1 MLLRYKGWSKED
13 NERKIKAMGTVKRP
27 GSVKP
32 QKHSWS
38 GQDFGAA
45 EDMPYLRL
53 QLMQRTRKSWKK
65 IRQQVREACRTIRGL
80 SCRNRYKI
88 LPFLTLLKM
97 HRVMYSCLEKALT
110 LLR

>member
-1 MLLRYKGWSKED
+1 MLLRYKGWSKEG
-13 NERKIKAMGTVKRP
+13 NERKIKAMGTVKKP

-45 EDMPYLRL
+45 EDMPYLRS
-53 QLMQRTRKSWKK
+53 QLMQRIRKSWKK
-65 IRQQVREACRTIRGL
+65 NRQQVREACRTIRGL
-80 SCRNRYKI
+80 TCRNQHKI
-88 LPFLTLLKM
+88 LPFLTSLKK
-97 HRVMYSCLEKALT
+97 HRVMHSCLEKALT